1 MPRPSQELPMYS
13 IGVVEELTGLT
24 GRQIRYYEKMGLIT
38 PERTSGNQRL
48 YSPAIVERLK
58 EIKRL
63 LSAGM
68 KLAGIKALLEK
79 EGAKGEPVEKTK
91 PNLEKIEAEKER
103 DIDFR
108 TSSLTSVFPVREH
121 YALINR
127 LEKTGRP

>member
-1 MPRPSQELPMYS
+1 MPRPNQELPMYS
-13 IGVVEELTGLT
+13 IGIVEELTGLT

-48 YSPAIVERLK
+48 YSPAVVERLK

-63 LSAGM
+63 LSSGM
-68 KLAGIKALLEK
+68 KLAGIKALLQKEDEK
-79 EGAKGEPVEKTK
+79 EGSVEEPKRVSERTD
-91 PNLEKIEAEKER
+91 PEKER

-127 LEKTGRP
+127 LEKTERP

>member
-13 IGVVEELTGLT
+13 IGAVEELTGLT
-24 GRQIRYYEKMGLIT
+24 GRQIRYYEKMGLIN

-63 LSAGM
+63 LSSGM
-68 KLAGIKALLEK
+68 KLAGIKALLQKEDEK
-79 EGAKGEPVEKTK
+79 GGPVEGPKRVPERTE
-91 PNLEKIEAEKER
+91 PEKER

-127 LEKTGRP
+127 LEKTERP